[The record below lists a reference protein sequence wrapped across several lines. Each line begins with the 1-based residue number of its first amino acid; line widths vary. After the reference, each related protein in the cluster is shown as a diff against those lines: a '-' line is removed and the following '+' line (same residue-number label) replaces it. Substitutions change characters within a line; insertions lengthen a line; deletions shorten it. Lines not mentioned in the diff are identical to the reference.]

1 MPYADSY
8 TCDVHARFDDFV
20 GPGVQWQRGLWDIG
34 LVVSLRELRE
44 ASDAV
49 AGGVLSARSVKWL
62 ASWVDARTAQD
73 PGAGDGQALSRLRAL
88 LKADLTSGGGNHAE
102 LAEWIGDVQQH
113 YLTRWRASI
122 DDENR
127 PSRERA
133 ARALTEHLIGEGF
146 SSPFL
151 RSWLRDLARKEPVG
165 MVDIVDEAIF
175 LVQAPTRRFEVL
187 VPFDKPPERRL
198 QQPAAW
204 MDAGAVKLWLSRH
217 GFEAIRQHGGLL
229 LDIEARDHY
238 GAASAAGALVDRL
251 RARVAVGSRDGPS
264 VLPVSYVQGH
274 SVPLPQHVD
283 RRAEVRAL
291 DRENALMQ
299 LDEGGPIDQALELL
313 SHVNT
318 SPDAVAAAAGW
329 SAVESLLSAPGDEDK
344 VITADRLAD
353 LVACSWPRAELTTI
367 AWARIYQTK
376 GRPDALAD
384 ELLGLT
390 ANREKADRVLAAIED
405 GEDLELRRPAET
417 LALSRMTSLV
427 RAPRDE
433 LLAVQR
439 RAAAS
444 LRRLYR
450 HRNLVVHGGQ
460 TAGPALAT
468 ALRVAAPLL
477 GAGLDR
483 ITHADLVDGRQPLE
497 LAARARFEI
506 HRAGS
511 AHAPS
516 LTGLLE

>member
-1 MPYADSY
+1 MPYANGY
-8 TCDVHARFDDFV
+8 ACDVHARFDDFV
-20 GPGVQWQRGLWDIG
+20 GPRVQWQRGLWDIG
-34 LVVSLRELRE
+34 LAASLRELRE

-49 AGGVLSARSVKWL
+49 AVGVLTGKSLKWL
-62 ASWVDARTAQD
+62 AAWVDARTAQD
-73 PGAGDGQALSRLRAL
+73 PGAGNGQALSRVRAL
-88 LKADLTSGGGNHAE
+88 LKADLTSGGANHTE
-102 LAEWIGDVQQH
+102 LAEWTGDIQQH
-113 YLTRWRASI
+113 YLTRWRAAV

-151 RSWLRDLARKEPVG
+151 RGWLRALERKQPIG
-165 MVDIVDEAIF
+165 MADIIDEAIS
-175 LVQAPTRRFEVL
+175 LVRAPTRRFEVL
-187 VPFDKPPERRL
+187 VPFDSRPRGGFSSPPPGWMPER
-198 QQPAAW
+198 
-204 MDAGAVKLWLSRH
+204 SRTGSPVTDPKH
-217 GFEAIRQHGGLL
+217 VVRV
-229 LDIEARDHY
+229 RT
-238 GAASAAGALVDRL
+238 L
-251 RARVAVGSRDGPS
+251 RA
-264 VLPVSYVQGH
+264 
-274 SVPLPQHVD
+274 LPQHVD

-291 DRENALMQ
+291 DRENALMH
-299 LDEGGPIDQALELL
+299 LDDGGPIDQALELL

-329 SAVESLLSAPGDEDK
+329 SAVESLLSAPGDDDK
-344 VITADRLAD
+344 VVTADRLAD

-376 GRPDALAD
+376 GSSDALAD
-384 ELLGLT
+384 ELLGLKT
-390 ANREKADRVLAAIED
+390 NREKADHVLAAIQA
-405 GEDLELRRPAET
+405 GEDLELRRPAEA

-468 ALRVAAPLL
+468 ALRVAAPLV

-483 ITHADLVDGRQPLE
+483 ITHAALVNNHRPLE

-506 HRAGS
+506 HRAGA

>member
-1 MPYADSY
+1 MPYANGY
-8 TCDVHARFDDFV
+8 ACDVHARFDDFV
-20 GPGVQWQRGLWDIG
+20 GPRVQWQRGLWDIG
-34 LVVSLRELRE
+34 LAASLRELRE

-49 AGGVLSARSVKWL
+49 AVGVLTGKSLKWL
-62 ASWVDARTAQD
+62 AAWVDARLAQD
-73 PGAGDGQALSRLRAL
+73 PGAGDGQALSRVRAL
-88 LKADLTSGGGNHAE
+88 LKADLTSGGANHTE
-102 LAEWIGDVQQH
+102 LAEWTGDIQQH
-113 YLTRWRASI
+113 YLTRWRAAV

-151 RSWLRDLARKEPVG
+151 RGWLRALERKQPIG
-165 MVDIVDEAIF
+165 MADIIDEAIS
-175 LVQAPTRRFEVL
+175 LVRAPTRRFEVL
-187 VPFDKPPERRL
+187 VPFDKPPARRL
-198 QQPAAW
+198 QQPATW
-204 MDAGAVKLWLSRH
+204 VDAGAVKDWLS
-217 GFEAIRQHGGLL
+217 GNGSEAIRQHGGLL
-229 LDIEARDHY
+229 LNLEARDHH
-238 GAASAAGALVDRL
+238 GAASAAGAIVERL
-251 RARVAVGSRDGPS
+251 RARVAVGSRDRPS
-264 VLPVSYVQGH
+264 VLPTLYVSGH

-291 DRENALMQ
+291 DRENALMH
-299 LDEGGPIDQALELL
+299 LDDGGPIDQALELL

-329 SAVESLLSAPGDEDK
+329 SAVESLLYAPGDDDK
-344 VITADRLAD
+344 VVTADRLAD

-376 GRPDALAD
+376 GSSDALAD
-384 ELLGLT
+384 ELLGLKT
-390 ANREKADRVLAAIED
+390 NREKADHVLAAIQA
-405 GEDLELRRPAET
+405 GEDLELRRPAEA

-468 ALRVAAPLL
+468 ALRVAAPLV

-483 ITHADLVDGRQPLE
+483 ITHAALVNNHRPLE

-506 HRAGS
+506 HRAGA